1 MEQLRQHTVD
11 VLLLDLSLPDVSGL
25 DVLKHAKAHYESVGV
40 LILSAFP
47 EAQYGLNVLRGGAS
61 GFVGKGTEESELFRA
76 IRTVA
81 RGGRYVGPELADLLV
96 AGVRGDPNAP
106 LHSILSEREFQI
118 FCKLAQG
125 ESVSEIANR
134 LFLSVKTVS
143 TYRSRILEKMSMKS
157 NADITTY
164 ALRNNLDPI
173 VRPNVRPR
181 TRRCP
186 LLSNRLPEPRRT
198 PNATARA
205 TRCAPTARR
214 ASRCASCWSRI
225 RRCCAAGSRAC
236 CRQYAA
242 FKVTGLASA
251 EAEAVEKLDTVSYDA
266 IVVDV
271 ELRPGSGI
279 GVIRAGAR
287 PQPGQRRWRPRLDH
301 RADQLRP
308 AHGARALHG
317 RPAPITFST
326 RCARSISSCRY
337 CCRSRDESP
346 DPIALIRARF
356 RFHDCRRRPVMR
368 CRTLGIERA
377 RSVSMPGAV
386 VAHEH
391 HVAVAFRLDHHLDV
405 LGPAAREDVRQRL
418 LRHAEQA

>member
-1 MEQLRQHTVD
+1 

-81 RGGRYVGPELADLLV
+81 RGGRYVGPDLADLLV

-164 ALRNNLDPI
+164 ALRNNL
-173 VRPNVRPR
+173 V
-181 TRRCP
+181 
-186 LLSNRLPEPRRT
+186 
-198 PNATARA
+198 
-205 TRCAPTARR
+205 
-214 ASRCASCWSRI
+214 
-225 RRCCAAGSRAC
+225 
-236 CRQYAA
+236 Q
-242 FKVTGLASA
+242 
-251 EAEAVEKLDTVSYDA
+251 
-266 IVVDV
+266 
-271 ELRPGSGI
+271 
-279 GVIRAGAR
+279 
-287 PQPGQRRWRPRLDH
+287 
-301 RADQLRP
+301 
-308 AHGARALHG
+308 
-317 RPAPITFST
+317 
-326 RCARSISSCRY
+326 
-337 CCRSRDESP
+337 
-346 DPIALIRARF
+346 
-356 RFHDCRRRPVMR
+356 
-368 CRTLGIERA
+368 
-377 RSVSMPGAV
+377 
-386 VAHEH
+386 
-391 HVAVAFRLDHHLDV
+391 
-405 LGPAAREDVRQRL
+405 
-418 LRHAEQA
+418 

>member
-1 MEQLRQHTVD
+1 MNRTRVMIVDDHQVVRAGLKTLINGQPDLTVVTEAASGREAMEQLRQHTVD

-106 LHSILSEREFQI
+106 LHQI

-164 ALRNNLDPI
+164 ALRNNL
-173 VRPNVRPR
+173 V
-181 TRRCP
+181 
-186 LLSNRLPEPRRT
+186 
-198 PNATARA
+198 
-205 TRCAPTARR
+205 
-214 ASRCASCWSRI
+214 
-225 RRCCAAGSRAC
+225 
-236 CRQYAA
+236 Q
-242 FKVTGLASA
+242 
-251 EAEAVEKLDTVSYDA
+251 
-266 IVVDV
+266 
-271 ELRPGSGI
+271 
-279 GVIRAGAR
+279 
-287 PQPGQRRWRPRLDH
+287 
-301 RADQLRP
+301 
-308 AHGARALHG
+308 
-317 RPAPITFST
+317 
-326 RCARSISSCRY
+326 
-337 CCRSRDESP
+337 
-346 DPIALIRARF
+346 
-356 RFHDCRRRPVMR
+356 
-368 CRTLGIERA
+368 
-377 RSVSMPGAV
+377 
-386 VAHEH
+386 
-391 HVAVAFRLDHHLDV
+391 
-405 LGPAAREDVRQRL
+405 
-418 LRHAEQA
+418 